1 MRTPSTTTLQSSRS
15 KKGRLSKKWDIIPIP
30 LIPDVKELPEKE
42 LRHKL
47 FDRGFCIRFFRQDMQ
62 YFYIVASHHVLTT
75 RGVLD
80 YLHDYNQL
88 GPNRS
93 PQKLFL
99 CSQFSLTRQCTNGS
113 SCREVH
119 CVLPVDEA
127 VDANIYGITSNATGA
142 PNMVEICNEAVLR
155 RQYDPNAPYEAASSV
170 NLSSS
175 SGSFLSE
182 SDDSSLIKIPENMVL
197 RHSLHSRWTTRE
209 MYPTLPPGI
218 TFQIALPN
226 TPNPVEDYDSGD
238 LFITKGAKGYYDQKI
253 KNKQCT
259 LSMQHCAHL
268 TKNGLCCIGEDCA
281 FVHVVRQRQRENH
294 LLSVSDDVFCRG
306 ESTEYSDSARSCKK
320 KDNLLKETPLSV
332 SDLKCLSQEV
342 RPLVSTVVPMSL
354 NSQPFQQSNTVPTT
368 YFTPSVTSQYGSES
382 VPFFMMPISAV
393 PSIPPP
399 SNLAYQPPNVPSQL
413 IMMQGATP
421 AQHGVSMGALNKP
434 VYVFQQVYVPPAG
447 QK

>member
-30 LIPDVKELPEKE
+30 LIPDVKDLSENE

-47 FDRGFCIRFFRQDMQ
+47 FDPGFCIRFFRQDMQ
-62 YFYIVASHHVLTT
+62 YLYIVPSHCVLTT

-88 GPNRS
+88 GPNKS
-93 PQKLFL
+93 PHKLFL
-99 CSQFSLTRQCTNGS
+99 CSQFSLSRQCINGF

-127 VDANIYGITSNATGA
+127 VDANIYGVSSNATGA
-142 PNMVEICNEAVLR
+142 PNIVEICNEAVLR
-155 RQYDPNAPYEAASSV
+155 RQNDPNMPYETSSSV
-170 NLSSS
+170 DLSSS

-182 SDDSSLIKIPENMVL
+182 SDDISPIKIPENMVL
-197 RHSLHSRWTTRE
+197 RHSLHSRWTTRG

-226 TPNPVEDYDSGD
+226 TPTPVEDYDSGD
-238 LFITKGAKGYYDQKI
+238 LFITKGAKGYYEQKM

-259 LSMQHCAHL
+259 LSMQHCAHF
-268 TKNGLCCIGEDCA
+268 TKNGLCCIGEECA

-294 LLSVSDDVFCRG
+294 QLSVSDDLFCRG
-306 ESTEYSDSARSCKK
+306 ESNEYSDSGRSSKR
-320 KDNLLKETPLSV
+320 KDNLFKETPLSV
-332 SDLKCLSQEV
+332 SDLKSLSREV
-342 RPLVSTVVPMSL
+342 HPLVSPGVPLPL
-354 NSQPFQQSNTVPTT
+354 NSKPFLQSNTVPTA
-368 YFTPSVTSQYGSES
+368 YFTPSVAPLYGSEA
-382 VPFFMMPISAV
+382 VPYFLMPMSGV
-393 PSIPPP
+393 PSIPP
-399 SNLAYQPPNVPSQL
+399 SNLAYQPPCVPSPL

-421 AQHGVSMGALNKP
+421 AQQGVSMEAVNKP
-434 VYVFQQVYVPPAG
+434 VYVYQQVYVQPTG